1 MIFINER
8 GNFCIEFDTI
18 DSADLFYQFKQS
30 LEKVLLEALTSDDG
44 VAQRPDF
51 RWVLLL
57 LTKMN
62 VSAQEFESL
71 YGQQYPTALP
81 TNNQNS

>member
-44 VAQRPDF
+44 VAQRHDF

-71 YGQQYPTALP
+71 YSNPQPIVLSS
-81 TNNQNS
+81 NQED